1 MLAPIG
7 ITVYS
12 RLNHL
17 VQTIDALKKN
27 TLARESKL
35 FVFSDAPLEG
45 DDELVQAVRTYVRD
59 IDGFEEVVVIERD
72 ENSRINNNRGGQQYL
87 LDKYEKMIWMA
98 EDIVTG
104 PGFLE
109 FMNRALD
116 YYMDAGNIISVTG
129 YSPAIDLP
137 PDYMHDAFFLQRF
150 NAWGFGTWKSKYA
163 KIKEIDVREYQ
174 MKMKDRRFYRSLI
187 ANGQD
192 IPGMIDREVRGD
204 IDALDVKI
212 MYQQILHGW
221 HTVYPRRSLVQNIG
235 HDGSGL
241 HCHATKKFHHD
252 VLWDKVAHFD
262 FPEEIQ
268 EDIRIVSA
276 NRKFRSI
283 GIRGRLVEMM
293 RRLRSHLY

>member
-7 ITVYS
+7 LTVYS

-27 TLARESKL
+27 TLARASKL
-35 FVFSDAPLEG
+35 FVFSDAPREG
-45 DDELVQAVRTYVRD
+45 DEDPVQALRTYARN
-59 IDGFEEVVVIERD
+59 IDGFEEVVVVERD

-116 YYMDAGNIISVTG
+116 YYRDADNIISVTG
-129 YSPAIDLP
+129 YSPAIELP
-137 PDYMHDAFFLQRF
+137 PDYERDVFFLQRF

-163 KIKEIDVREYQ
+163 KIKEIDAREYQ
-174 MKMKDRRFYRSLI
+174 TKMKDRSFYRSLVS
-187 ANGQD
+187 NGQD
-192 IPGMIDREVRGD
+192 IPGMIDKEVRGD

-221 HTVYPRRSLVQNIG
+221 YTVYPRRSLVQNIG

-241 HCHATKKFHHD
+241 HCRVTKKFHHD
-252 VLWDKVAHFD
+252 VLWDKVEHFD
-262 FPEEIQ
+262 FPEEVQ
-268 EDIRIVSA
+268 EDHRIVSA
-276 NRKFRSI
+276 NRRFRSI
-283 GIRGRLVEMM
+283 GIRGRFVELM
-293 RRLRSHLY
+293 RRLRYHLP